1 MIDITKKVI
10 AVVRHIETD
19 DITQTKKLAIASF
32 FGYSIAKHMHTWRGI
47 AMHTLHTCHSIV
59 SSPLH
64 CKRSPSEERQKRREK
79 RAMVEKKNWNYCQ
92 PENGYQQTDRERQE
106 TRGKWNSKIKEVNA
120 KYRTKKEG
128 INLVIEELKQ
138 RLIAKKTK
146 VKRYEQKISWCRQK
160 LTIPS

>member
-59 SSPLH
+59 SGPLG
-64 CKRSPSEERQKRREK
+64 CKRSRSEERQ
-79 RAMVEKKNWNYCQ
+79 
-92 PENGYQQTDRERQE
+92 E
-106 TRGKWNSKIKEVNA
+106 TGGEWNSKIKEVNA

-146 VKRYEQKISWCRQK
+146 VKRYEQKISRCRQK
-160 LTIPS
+160 LTISS